1 MILAQRNKINVRKNL
16 HFKAFEKDIETR
28 DSLPTVVIIENNLNK
43 TTVTYT
49 LPLTMKYRICQASV
63 FLSIKQKS
71 SNKF

>member
-16 HFKAFEKDIETR
+16 HFKAIEYLLEKDIETR

-63 FLSIKQKS
+63 FLSIKQK
-71 SNKF
+71 